1 MDRMTGAPLA
11 LAYARAHT
19 YDLPAAAFE
28 SVFKNR

>member
-19 YDLPAAAFE
+19 YDGSSEL
-28 SVFKNR
+28 SVGGGV